1 MKQYMNRLM
10 VVAGC
15 TLVLAAC
22 DDNSWN
28 DKLDGFEEP
37 RPTDVRTIDYT
48 LTAVDYKT
56 LAANSTNKALAGEA
70 LAGDLAAVGSQGYFT
85 DKITARDYIP
95 ALLSDPKF
103 PYFALSD
110 GSAIKVTYN
119 VAEALPTE
127 VAQAAVQTLAM
138 RVIQMD

>member
-1 MKQYMNRLM
+1 MKQYINRLM
-10 VVAGC
+10 IVAGC
-15 TLVLAAC
+15 TAALTAC

-28 DKLDGFEEP
+28 DDLPGFEQP
-37 RPTDVRTIDYT
+37 GVTDVQSVDYT
-48 LTAVDYKT
+48 LQAADYKMI
-56 LAANSTNKALAGEA
+56 AASATNKE
-70 LAGDLAAVGSQGYFT
+70 LAGDALAKELAAVGTQGYFT

-119 VAEALPTE
+119 VAQALPAE
-127 VAQAAVQTLAM
+127 VAQAASAV
-138 RVIQMD
+138 